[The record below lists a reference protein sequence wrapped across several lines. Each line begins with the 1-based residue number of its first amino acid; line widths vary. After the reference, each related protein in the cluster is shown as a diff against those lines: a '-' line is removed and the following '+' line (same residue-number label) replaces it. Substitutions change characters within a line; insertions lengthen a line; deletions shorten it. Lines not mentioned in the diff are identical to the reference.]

1 MLWLKKRPDPEPIR
15 ERDVI
20 VPADL
25 PMVPDAALFQT
36 HLSSLDR
43 LTETEGG
50 IEPLLQAL
58 GAKQRR
64 FAEVLAAE
72 AMAGF
77 GLEEVEGLLEQVFT
91 ARRRLYPLL
100 EALGGAR
107 VAAAVNGLLF
117 GEEQV
122 GDRIRRF
129 AEAMPVAAG
138 EDREARRLAAKQ
150 RRAATDFAAEL
161 LHFRDPVKYPL
172 MTRWV
177 WDRSTMSGALRE
189 FLRGADH
196 LREIPFDMSPELY
209 EGARK
214 WLAER
219 IAERGIYRDVPFW
232 IDLVLAQAY
241 VGYLRAVAEGNLGG
255 DFGRG
260 VSPLEQLRKLLGVD
274 EPQPGRPRV
283 KKEIRIEDTNAD
295 T

>member
-1 MLWLKKRPDPEPIR
+1 MLWLKKRSGPEPIR

-36 HLSSLDR
+36 HLSSLER

-64 FAEVLAAE
+64 FTEVLAAE
-72 AMAGF
+72 AMD
-77 GLEEVEGLLEQVFT
+77 GLGIEDLEGLLEQVFT

-100 EALGGAR
+100 EALGGVR

-117 GEEQV
+117 GEGQV
-122 GDRIRRF
+122 GDRIRLF

-177 WDRSTMSGALRE
+177 WDRSTMTGALRE

-241 VGYLRAVAEGNLGG
+241 VGYLRSVAEGNLGG

-274 EPQPGRPRV
+274 QPVAGRSRV
-283 KKEIRIEDTNAD
+283 KRAV
-295 T
+295 